1 MSKPERTRSV
11 AIAALSA
18 VLFTAAGCAGESP
31 DADSIDTAA
40 GDEAL
45 PQWTFDASMLF
56 PADRSLLRPE
66 DGVELP
72 DGRLIV
78 GDQVHGLRMVELDGS
93 SAPFGDMVAA
103 GYMHDPPHH
112 AGGANGVSL
121 EPDGQH
127 VLVADVFHGGI
138 FRVNVN
144 TGAAERVYQHRY
156 GVNTAVRD
164 SYGSIWFTQ
173 SAHNTPEEGE
183 ARMWA
188 AVDIPRPEGAVLR
201 LGVEDG
207 RPAAEAQLMVDSLYY
222 GNGIAIDE
230 AGGYLYV
237 AETIAGRVLR
247 YEVDLATGQLGE
259 RSVFLEGPAPD
270 NLELDGAGYLW
281 VAAPLANALVAVSL
295 STGEHHVAFQT
306 QTAAQEERVAEFGRR
321 GEAGEPR
328 MELFTPDLWHP
339 LPGLLTGVIIR
350 RGEGPVYLTGL
361 GDALVKLPPGTA
373 R

>member
-1 MSKPERTRSV
+1 MSRFVRSRSV
-11 AIAALSA
+11 AIAALSGA
-18 VLFTAAGCAGESP
+18 CLIIAAGCAGEAP
-31 DADSIDTAA
+31 ETDPGDAAA
-40 GDEAL
+40 SDAAL
-45 PQWTFDASMLF
+45 PQWTFDPSMIF

-78 GDQVHGLRMVELDGS
+78 GDQVHGLRLVELDGS

-103 GYMHDPPHH
+103 GYIHDPPEH

-138 FRVNVN
+138 FRVNVA

-164 SYGSIWFTQ
+164 SYGAIWFTQ

-188 AVDIPRPEGAVLR
+188 AVDIARQEGAVLR
-201 LGVEDG
+201 LGLEDG
-207 RPAAEAQLMVDSLYY
+207 QLAGEAELLVDSLFY
-222 GNGIAIDE
+222 GNGIVIDE
-230 AGGYLYV
+230 AAGHLYV
-237 AETIAGRVLR
+237 SETLAGQVLR

-259 RSVFLEGPAPD
+259 RSVFLSGLEPD
-270 NLELDGAGYLW
+270 NLELDGAGFLW
-281 VAAPLANALVAVSL
+281 VAAPLANALVAVSTT
-295 STGEHHVAFQT
+295 TGERHIAFQEQT
-306 QTAAQEERVAEFGRR
+306 QAQRERVAEFGRR

-339 LPGLLTGVIIR
+339 LPGLLTGVIVR
-350 RGEGPVYLTGL
+350 PGDGPVYLTGL
-361 GDALVKLPPGTA
+361 GDAIVKLP